1 VRIIKGVIF
10 WAAFSSLCA
19 AVVLGTMRMMATK
32 SGREDLYAY
41 WLEDMKDALK
51 EAVDFVSES
60 FRMGET

>member
-1 VRIIKGVIF
+1 
-10 WAAFSSLCA
+10 
-19 AVVLGTMRMMATK
+19 MRMMATK